1 MKKFNNIEYKE
12 FSTEDGKNY
21 CVSVRVKVN
30 PYLVDV
36 FRHLL
41 QSENRKVVLGAYP
54 QKEGVVEFDITDIR
68 LAKEAC
74 EKVFKLAD
82 IKYEF
87 VSIVD

>member
-41 QSENRKVVLGAYP
+41 YIENRKVVLGVYP
-54 QKEGVVEFDITDIR
+54 KREGIIEFDITDIR
-68 LAKEAC
+68 LAKDVC
-74 EKVFKLAD
+74 DKVFKLAD

>member
-41 QSENRKVVLGAYP
+41 YSENRKVVLGAYP
-54 QKEGVVEFDITDIR
+54 KREGIIEFDITDIR
-68 LAKEAC
+68 LAKDAC
-74 EKVFKLAD
+74 DKVFKLAD

-87 VSIVD
+87 VSIED

>member
-12 FSTEDGKNY
+12 FLTEDGKTY

-54 QKEGVVEFDITDIR
+54 KKEGIIEFDITDIR
-68 LAKEAC
+68 LAKDAC
-74 EKVFKLAD
+74 DKVFKLAD

-87 VSIVD
+87 VSVEN